1 MINEEIEMTMIGN
14 TMKELIST
22 EFAEM
27 RAARI
32 ADTATTYVVWMELI
46 GSGNMVELDAESKE
60 HALTLIDHFVDIGI
74 YNTASYRKVKSDGTL
89 GRCEEIIDRDFDYMD
104 GDV

>member
-1 MINEEIEMTMIGN
+1 MTMIGN
-14 TMKELIST
+14 TMKELTSA

-32 ADTATTYVVWMELI
+32 ADTDTTYVVWFELLET
-46 GSGNMVELDAESKE
+46 GKMVEMDAESKD
-60 HALTLIDHFVDIGI
+60 HALTLIDHFMDGVNYT

-89 GRCEEIIDRDFDYMD
+89 GRCEEIIDRNFDYMD
-104 GDV
+104 WDL

>member
-1 MINEEIEMTMIGN
+1 MIGN
-14 TMKELIST
+14 TMKELTSK
-22 EFAEM
+22 EFTAL

-32 ADTATTYVVWMELI
+32 TDTDTTYVVWLELI

-60 HALTLIDHFVDIGI
+60 HALTLIDHAVDVGI

>member
-1 MINEEIEMTMIGN
+1 MTMIGN

-27 RAARI
+27 RSARI
-32 ADTATTYVVWMELI
+32 ANTATTYVVWLELI
-46 GSGNMVELDAESKE
+46 ESGNMVELDAESKE
-60 HALTLIDHFVDIGI
+60 HALTLIDHFVDVGI

>member
-1 MINEEIEMTMIGN
+1 MTMIGN
-14 TMKELIST
+14 TMKVLIST

-32 ADTATTYVVWMELI
+32 ADTDTTYVVWLELI
-46 GSGNMVELDAESKE
+46 GSGNMVELNAENKE
-60 HALTLIDHFVDIGI
+60 HALTLIDHFIDVGI

>member
-1 MINEEIEMTMIGN
+1 MKGN

-32 ADTATTYVVWMELI
+32 ADTDTTYVVWLEMT
-46 GSGNMVELDAESKE
+46 GSGNMVELDAGSKE
-60 HALTLIDHFVDIGI
+60 HALTLIDHFMGSEDMI
-74 YNTASYRKVKSDGTL
+74 YNTASYRKVKSCGTL
-89 GRCEEIIDRDFDYMD
+89 GRCEKIIDRPFDYMD

>member
-1 MINEEIEMTMIGN
+1 MTMIGN
-14 TMKELIST
+14 TMKELTSA

-46 GSGNMVELDAESKE
+46 ESGNMVELDAESKE
-60 HALTLIDHFVDIGI
+60 HALTLIDHFMDSVDYI

>member
-1 MINEEIEMTMIGN
+1 MTMIQSYMIGN
-14 TMKELIST
+14 PMKELVSK
-22 EFAEM
+22 EFAAL

-32 ADTATTYVVWMELI
+32 ADTDTTYVVWLELI

-60 HALTLIDHFVDIGI
+60 HALTLIDHAVDIGI
-74 YNTASYRKVKSDGTL
+74 YNTASYRKVESDGTL

>member
-1 MINEEIEMTMIGN
+1 MTMIQSYMIGN
-14 TMKELIST
+14 PMKELVSK
-22 EFAEM
+22 EFAAL

-32 ADTATTYVVWMELI
+32 ADTDTTYVVWFELI
-46 GSGNMVELDAESKE
+46 GSGNMVELDADSKE
-60 HALTLIDHFVDIGI
+60 HALTLIDDFVDIGI

>member
-1 MINEEIEMTMIGN
+1 MTMIGN
-14 TMKELIST
+14 TMKELTSK

-32 ADTATTYVVWMELI
+32 ADTDTTYVVWLELI
-46 GSGNMVELDAESKE
+46 GSGNMVELDAVNKE
-60 HALTLIDHFVDIGI
+60 HALTLIDHFAIRTITEDTK